1 MVVSSWTHEMYLY
14 IDDFGRTFMFPFTDY
29 IGDAGGLKRAYPDP
43 PPGVIRAHT
52 GFRTRLL
59 KLRSTKPVNGKKV
72 YKEIP
77 VNVDNPLWTGNLG
90 QIVMVG
96 GYEMETIKRIE
107 EKEYGRAGA
116 AEERRQLKKYGINP
130 YFPIQELKEGRS
142 PQDFVVP

>member
-1 MVVSSWTHEMYLY
+1 MVVSSGWTHQMYLY
-14 IDDFGRTFMFPFTDY
+14 TDDFGRIYMIPFTDY

-43 PPGVIRAHT
+43 PPGVKGGHKGLHT
-52 GFRTRLL
+52 RRL
-59 KLRSTKPVNGKKV
+59 KLRSTKPVNGKKI

-77 VNVDNPLWTGNLG
+77 CNTDNPLWTGNLG

-96 GYEMETIKRIE
+96 GYEMETIRKIE

-130 YFPIQELKEGRS
+130 YLPKQ
-142 PQDFVVP
+142 QQQQQ